1 MNRFT
6 SDQVYRPPRRI
17 VSVKAKAY
25 GEDLTCAFAKQ
36 YMNSVMHNFS

>member
-6 SDQVYRPPRRI
+6 SDQVYQLPRRI

-25 GEDLTCAFAKQ
+25 GDDFTCAFICKAI
-36 YMNSVMHNFS
+36 YEFIYA